1 MLQFYCEQLAIALK
15 RLAIRLPI
23 GMQWGAGNWRS

>member
-23 GMQWGAGNWRS
+23 GMQ